1 MFSAIYRILLCRL
14 HLRSKSEEISTDS
27 VPGQAPEME
36 AYTMLN
42 IRSAETPFFSPP
54 SPAGSLI
61 NCQVLNASWYS
72 TGSSLLG
79 YTTTNSEWLTGK
91 VLMFAWVPSGSS
103 ALAFTATLGVVYG
116 RNFPQSTNGAIVLDA
131 IVIFKKSPRE
141 TRALLPRR
149 ADSFKQHRCRICNNY

>member
-54 SPAGSLI
+54 SPAGSFI

-103 ALAFTATLGVVYG
+103 ALAFTVTLGVVYG
-116 RNFPQSTNGAIVLDA
+116 RNFPQSTNGEIVLDA
-131 IVIFKKSPRE
+131 IVNFKKSRRE
-141 TRALLPRR
+141 TRAPLPRR
-149 ADSFKQHRCRICNNY
+149 ADSFKHRCRICNNY